1 MAFVRILLERCV
13 SRRFVV
19 LCQVFYVKVAFF
31 LCLLNFG
38 CSSFIVLLR
47 QAFMKS
53 SELSS
58 DFVVNFVEG
67 LSE

>member
-1 MAFVRILLERCV
+1 MSHEDL
-13 SRRFVV
+13 
-19 LCQVFYVKVAFF
+19 LCQVFLCIVKVAFF

-58 DFVVNFVEG
+58 DFVVNFVEE